1 MEISANPL
9 DWTTNDEEQLAK
21 FLDTETGKR
30 FIPKLVESAPSLLNR
45 GHVNA
50 ILIRSGELRGY
61 QEVVRSILVLAHPA
75 PKAEQNSATEYV
87 PLEDDTKW
95 NDGQKLTPETPK
107 E

>member
-9 DWTTNDEEQLAK
+9 DWTSNDEENLAK

-30 FIPKLVESAPSLLNR
+30 FIPKLIETAPSLLNR

-75 PKAEQNSATEYV
+75 PKPAAPESEY
-87 PLEDDTKW
+87 PLLEDDRHW
-95 NDGQKLTPETPK
+95 EGEKLNPETPK
-107 E
+107 